1 MVKIKNTDMLRF
13 MQGSSEVLIEK
24 KRGRGRPP
32 KSADERNESARRGEL
47 VRVAAQLFRQRGFHG
62 TSTREISAAAGMQ
75 SGSLFY
81 FFESKEA
88 ILHAVM
94 CDGMA
99 QAQASQATALDAL
112 SSRANGVQRLRTLV
126 RNHLQIMVG
135 PDSDFIP
142 VMLYE
147 WRLLN
152 EAQRGGVKQQ
162 KDLYEAQWMPALQAL
177 HRSGKLKAKPE
188 IARLLIFG
196 ALNWTAQWF
205 SDAGSLTLDELTE
218 QSLALFIGEC

>member
-1 MVKIKNTDMLRF
+1 MLHL
-13 MQGSSEVLIEK
+13 MQTSHEAVIAK

-32 KSADERNESARRGEL
+32 KSADERNESMRRGEL
-47 VRVAAQLFRQRGFHG
+47 VKVAAQLFRQRGFHG
-62 TSTREISAAAGMQ
+62 TSTRDIAAAAGMQ
-75 SGSLFY
+75 PGSLFY

-94 CDGMA
+94 RDGMA
-99 QAQASQATALDAL
+99 QAAASQAAALDAL
-112 SSRANGVQRLRTLV
+112 TARASGVQRLRALV

-147 WRLLN
+147 WRLLSD
-152 EAQRGGVKQQ
+152 EQRVDVGAQ
-162 KDLYEAQWMPALQAL
+162 KDEYEAQWMPALQAL
-177 HRSGKLKAKPE
+177 HHTGKLKASPE

-205 SDAGSLTLDELTE
+205 SEGRGLTLDELTE
-218 QSLALFIGEC
+218 QALALFIGER

>member
-1 MVKIKNTDMLRF
+1 MLRL
-13 MQGSSEVLIEK
+13 MQTSHEAVIVK

-32 KSADERNESARRGEL
+32 KSADERNESMRRGEL
-47 VRVAAQLFRQRGFHG
+47 VKVAAQLFRQRGFHG
-62 TSTREISAAAGMQ
+62 TSTRDIAAAAGMQ
-75 SGSLFY
+75 SGSIFY

-94 CDGMA
+94 QDGMT
-99 QAQASQATALDAL
+99 QAAVSQNAALQALGA
-112 SSRANGVQRLRTLV
+112 RANGVERLSALV

-135 PDSDFIP
+135 GESDFIP

-147 WRLLN
+147 WRLLSD
-152 EAQRGGVKQQ
+152 AQRMEVSAQ
-162 KDLYEAQWMPALQAL
+162 KDAYEAQWMPVLQAL
-177 HRSGKLKAKPE
+177 HRTGKLKARPE

-205 SDAGSLTLDELTE
+205 TEGRGLTLDELTE
-218 QSLALFIGEC
+218 QALALFIGER

>member
-1 MVKIKNTDMLRF
+1 MLAV
-13 MQGSSEVLIEK
+13 MQAGTEVEIEK

-47 VRVAAQLFRQRGFHG
+47 VCVAAKQFRLRGFHG
-62 TSTREISAAAGMQ
+62 TSTRDIAAAAGMQ
-75 SGSLFY
+75 PGSLFY

-88 ILHAVM
+88 MLHAVM
-94 CDGMA
+94 RDGMA
-99 QAQASQATALDAL
+99 QAAASQSAALAAL
-112 SSRANGVQRLRTLV
+112 SPRASGVQRLRALV

-147 WRLLN
+147 WRLLS
-152 EAQRGGVKQQ
+152 EAQRLDVSAQ
-162 KDLYEAQWMPALQAL
+162 KDEYEAQWMPALEAL
-177 HRSGKLKAKPE
+177 HHTGKLKARPE

-196 ALNWTAQWF
+196 ALNWTAQWY
-205 SDAGSLTLDELTE
+205 SDSGSLSLDELTD
-218 QSLALFIGEC
+218 QSLALFIGER

>member
-1 MVKIKNTDMLRF
+1 MLHH
-13 MQGSSEVLIEK
+13 MQAGQDTNIEK

-47 VRVAAQLFRQRGFHG
+47 VRVAAKQFRLRGFNG
-62 TSTREISAAAGMQ
+62 TSTRDIAGAAGIQ
-75 SGSLFY
+75 PGSLFY

-88 ILHAVM
+88 MLHAVM
-94 CDGMA
+94 RDGMV
-99 QAQASQATALDAL
+99 QASASQTAALQALNTR
-112 SSRANGVQRLRTLV
+112 SSAVQRLRALV

-135 PDSDFIP
+135 PESDFIP

-147 WRLLN
+147 WRLLSD
-152 EAQRGGVKQQ
+152 AQRADVSGQ
-162 KDLYEAQWMPALQAL
+162 KDEYEAQWMPVLQAL
-177 HRSGKLKAKPE
+177 HHTGKLKARPE

-205 SDAGSLTLDELTE
+205 SDSGSLTLDELTE
-218 QSLALFIGEC
+218 QSLALFIGER

>member
-1 MVKIKNTDMLRF
+1 MLRL
-13 MQGSSEVLIEK
+13 MQTSHEAVIVK

-32 KSADERNESARRGEL
+32 KSADERNESMRRGEL
-47 VRVAAQLFRQRGFHG
+47 VKVAAQLFRQRGFHG
-62 TSTREISAAAGMQ
+62 ASTRDIAAAAGMQ
-75 SGSLFY
+75 SGSIFY

-94 CDGMA
+94 QDGMT
-99 QAQASQATALDAL
+99 QAAVSQNAALQALGA
-112 SSRANGVQRLRTLV
+112 RANGVERLSALV

-135 PDSDFIP
+135 GESDFIP

-147 WRLLN
+147 WRLLSD
-152 EAQRGGVKQQ
+152 AQRMEVSAQ
-162 KDLYEAQWMPALQAL
+162 KDAYEAQWMPALQAL
-177 HRSGKLKAKPE
+177 HRTGKLKARPE

-205 SDAGSLTLDELTE
+205 TEGRGLTLDELTE
-218 QSLALFIGEC
+218 QALALFIGER

>member
-1 MVKIKNTDMLRF
+1 MLRL
-13 MQGSSEVLIEK
+13 MQTSHEAVIVK

-32 KSADERNESARRGEL
+32 KSADERNESMRRGEL
-47 VRVAAQLFRQRGFHG
+47 VKVAAQLFRQRGFHG
-62 TSTREISAAAGMQ
+62 TSTRDIAAAAGMQ
-75 SGSLFY
+75 SGSIFY

-94 CDGMA
+94 QDGMT
-99 QAQASQATALDAL
+99 QAAVSQDAALQALGA
-112 SSRANGVQRLRTLV
+112 RANGVERLSALV

-135 PDSDFIP
+135 GESDFIP

-147 WRLLN
+147 WRLLSD
-152 EAQRGGVKQQ
+152 AQRMEVSAQ
-162 KDLYEAQWMPALQAL
+162 KDAYEAQWMPALQAL
-177 HRSGKLKAKPE
+177 HRTGKLKARPE

-205 SDAGSLTLDELTE
+205 TEGRGLTLDELTE
-218 QSLALFIGEC
+218 QALALFIGER

>member
-1 MVKIKNTDMLRF
+1 
-13 MQGSSEVLIEK
+13 MQTSHEAVIVK

-32 KSADERNESARRGEL
+32 KSADERNESMRRGEL
-47 VRVAAQLFRQRGFHG
+47 VKVAAQLFRQRGFHG
-62 TSTREISAAAGMQ
+62 TSTRDIAAAAGMQ
-75 SGSLFY
+75 SGSIFY

-94 CDGMA
+94 QDGMT
-99 QAQASQATALDAL
+99 QAAVSQNAALQALGA
-112 SSRANGVQRLRTLV
+112 RANGVERLSALV

-135 PDSDFIP
+135 GESDFIP

-147 WRLLN
+147 WRLLSD
-152 EAQRGGVKQQ
+152 AQRMEVSAQ
-162 KDLYEAQWMPALQAL
+162 KDAYEAQWMPVLQAL
-177 HRSGKLKAKPE
+177 HRTGKLKARPE

-205 SDAGSLTLDELTE
+205 TEGRGLTLDELTE
-218 QSLALFIGEC
+218 QALALFIGER

>member
-1 MVKIKNTDMLRF
+1 MLAV
-13 MQGSSEVLIEK
+13 MQAGTEVEIEK

-47 VRVAAQLFRQRGFHG
+47 VCVAAKQFRLRGFHG
-62 TSTREISAAAGMQ
+62 TSTRDIAAAAGMQ
-75 SGSLFY
+75 PGSLFY

-88 ILHAVM
+88 MLHAVM
-94 CDGMA
+94 RDGMA
-99 QAQASQATALDAL
+99 QAAASQSVALAAL
-112 SSRANGVQRLRTLV
+112 SPRASGVQRLRALV

-147 WRLLN
+147 WRLLS
-152 EAQRGGVKQQ
+152 EAQRLDVSAQ
-162 KDLYEAQWMPALQAL
+162 KDEYEAQWMPALEAL
-177 HRSGKLKAKPE
+177 HHTGKLKARPE

-205 SDAGSLTLDELTE
+205 SDSGSLTLDELCD
-218 QSLALFIGEC
+218 QSLALFIGER

>member
-1 MVKIKNTDMLRF
+1 
-13 MQGSSEVLIEK
+13 MQTSHEAVIVK

-32 KSADERNESARRGEL
+32 KSADERNESMRRGEL
-47 VRVAAQLFRQRGFHG
+47 VKVAAQLFRQRGFHG
-62 TSTREISAAAGMQ
+62 TSTRDIAAAAGMQ
-75 SGSLFY
+75 SGSIFY

-94 CDGMA
+94 QDGMT
-99 QAQASQATALDAL
+99 QAAVSQNAALQALGA
-112 SSRANGVQRLRTLV
+112 RANGVERLSALV

-135 PDSDFIP
+135 GESDFIP

-147 WRLLN
+147 WRLLSD
-152 EAQRGGVKQQ
+152 AQRMEVSAQ
-162 KDLYEAQWMPALQAL
+162 KDAYEAQWMPALQAL
-177 HRSGKLKAKPE
+177 HRTGKLKARPE

-205 SDAGSLTLDELTE
+205 TEGGGLTLDELTE
-218 QSLALFIGEC
+218 QALALFIGER

>member
-1 MVKIKNTDMLRF
+1 MLRL
-13 MQGSSEVLIEK
+13 MQTSHEAVIVK

-32 KSADERNESARRGEL
+32 KSADERNESMRRGEL
-47 VRVAAQLFRQRGFHG
+47 VKVAAQLFRQRGFHG
-62 TSTREISAAAGMQ
+62 TSTRDIAAAAGMQ
-75 SGSLFY
+75 SGSIFY

-94 CDGMA
+94 QDGMT
-99 QAQASQATALDAL
+99 QAAVSQNAALQALGA
-112 SSRANGVQRLRTLV
+112 RANGVERLSALV

-135 PDSDFIP
+135 GESDFIP

-147 WRLLN
+147 WRLLSD
-152 EAQRGGVKQQ
+152 AQRMEVSAQ
-162 KDLYEAQWMPALQAL
+162 KDAYEAQWMPALQAL
-177 HRSGKLKAKPE
+177 HRTGKLKARPE

-205 SDAGSLTLDELTE
+205 TEGGGLTLDELTE
-218 QSLALFIGEC
+218 QALALFIGER

>member
-1 MVKIKNTDMLRF
+1 MLRL
-13 MQGSSEVLIEK
+13 MQTSHEAVIVK

-32 KSADERNESARRGEL
+32 KSADERNESMRRGEL
-47 VRVAAQLFRQRGFHG
+47 VKVAAQLFRQRGFHG
-62 TSTREISAAAGMQ
+62 TSTRDIAAAAGMQ
-75 SGSLFY
+75 SGSIFY

-94 CDGMA
+94 QDGMT
-99 QAQASQATALDAL
+99 QAAVSQNAALQALGA
-112 SSRANGVQRLRTLV
+112 RANGVERLSALV

-135 PDSDFIP
+135 GESDFIP

-147 WRLLN
+147 WRLLSD
-152 EAQRGGVKQQ
+152 AQRMEVSAQ
-162 KDLYEAQWMPALQAL
+162 KDAYEAQWMPALQAL
-177 HRSGKLKAKPE
+177 HRTGKLKARPE

-205 SDAGSLTLDELTE
+205 TEGRGLTLDELTE
-218 QSLALFIGEC
+218 QALALFIGER